1 MGISLDVFITICILD
16 GCMLVWYSIIGVIT
30 MRKEDEQAI
39 KRAMAILKVE
49 CQEHRS
55 CNTCAFYKHGDCIL
69 NMPPMHY
76 NIDEIIKCFT

>member
-1 MGISLDVFITICILD
+1 MGIGLDVYVTIYILD
-16 GCMLVWYSIIGVIT
+16 GYMLVWYSPIGVIT
-30 MRKEDEQAI
+30 MRNEDEQAI
-39 KRAMAILKVE
+39 KRAIAILKIE

-69 NMPPMHY
+69 NKPPMHY

>member
-1 MGISLDVFITICILD
+1 
-16 GCMLVWYSIIGVIT
+16 

-39 KRAMAILKVE
+39 KRAIAILKVE